1 MQAGGRPRDLDGD
14 DRAIASGLR
23 VPQHDRRVA
32 EERGNRRGWI
42 REKARPGYPQLG
54 PHDPAVAGVEV
65 DAGRGAEVEGR
76 ALERLRRE
84 HETGTEGAD
93 LGVAVA
99 VLARVRQPGEGL
111 QERLAERGGEAKAI
125 ADGAGRA
132 EAERVGVAA
141 RRDRDAAEGE
151 NARRVDPRA
160 VDADEALGL
169 PARIR
174 RPGRI
179 DRTGDRV
186 GFSACAEAGRLDM
199 RIGEGDTREES
210 RAEEAVDAG
219 RDAPPSVLKPAPR
232 ASAPTRDVKPN
243 PEAHVRI

>member
-1 MQAGGRPRDLDGD
+1 VTSTATTAPSRPGSGSRNTTGVSPKNAGTGGDG
-14 DRAIASGLR
+14 S
-23 VPQHDRRVA
+23 
-32 EERGNRRGWI
+32 
-42 REKARPGYPQLG
+42 EKARPGDPQLG

-111 QERLAERGGEAKAI
+111 QERLAERGGEAKAL

-151 NARRVDPRA
+151 NARRVDPGA
-160 VDADEALGL
+160 VDADEALGF
-169 PARIR
+169 PA
-174 RPGRI
+174 
-179 DRTGDRV
+179 
-186 GFSACAEAGRLDM
+186 A
-199 RIGEGDTREES
+199 
-210 RAEEAVDAG
+210 
-219 RDAPPSVLKPAPR
+219 
-232 ASAPTRDVKPN
+232 
-243 PEAHVRI
+243 